1 MTQSPVAGKLPII
14 AVVGGTGHLG
24 AALARGWAKAG
35 YPVVIGS
42 REASRAVEAASA
54 LVTET
59 GGTVTGADNLA
70 AATAADIIAVT
81 VPFSHQRR
89 ILEEIRPVVKGKL
102 VVDTTVPLVPPKVA
116 RVQLPPEDSAAI
128 AGQAILGEEVTV
140 VSAFHN
146 VAAHNL
152 ARDSVDC
159 DVLVFGDSQPARARV
174 VSLVEALGLR
184 GLHGGALANSTAAE
198 ALTSVLVFINRIYA
212 ADGAGLRI
220 TGKLAPPKDV

>member
-59 GGTVTGADNLA
+59 GGTVTGVDNLA
-70 AATAADIIAVT
+70 AATAADIIVVT

-89 ILEEIRPVVKGKL
+89 ILEEIRPVVMGKL

-140 VSAFHN
+140 V
-146 VAAHNL
+146 
-152 ARDSVDC
+152 
-159 DVLVFGDSQPARARV
+159 
-174 VSLVEALGLR
+174 
-184 GLHGGALANSTAAE
+184 
-198 ALTSVLVFINRIYA
+198 
-212 ADGAGLRI
+212 
-220 TGKLAPPKDV
+220 

>member
-70 AATAADIIAVT
+70 AATTADIIAVT

-146 VAAHNL
+146 VAAQNL